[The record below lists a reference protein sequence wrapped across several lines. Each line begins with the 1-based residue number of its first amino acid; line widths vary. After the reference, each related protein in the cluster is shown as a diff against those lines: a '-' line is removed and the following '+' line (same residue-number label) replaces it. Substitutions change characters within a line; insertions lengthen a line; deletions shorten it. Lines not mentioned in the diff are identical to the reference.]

1 MTASSTSTSARTSPR
16 VATPLRIT
24 PVFHAM
30 ASGAYLRLVERNGRL
45 FRRMWG
51 VFISGFFEPFFYL
64 LSIGVGVGSLVD
76 GISVGGHTYSYASF
90 VAPALM
96 ATAAM
101 NGAMADATFNL
112 YFRLKVSRLYDAIVM
127 TPMSALDIAVG
138 ELAWAMLRGS
148 SYSLAF
154 LVLMWAMGL
163 LHSPWAIL
171 AWPLATLV
179 GFAFA
184 GVGMAVTTYLRSW
197 IDFEYIAIATLPMF
211 LFSATFFPVDRYP
224 TWIEWIVRVTPLYQG
239 VAAIRALTLGQ
250 VGWQVLISVVYLGVM
265 GIVGLAVAGRRFA
278 VLLLH

>member
-1 MTASSTSTSARTSPR
+1 MTAASTSTAAPARIG
-16 VATPLRIT
+16 APLRIT
-24 PVFHAM
+24 PVFGAI
-30 ASGAYLRLVERNGRL
+30 ASGAYLRLVERNARL

-51 VFISGFFEPFFYL
+51 VLVSGLFEPLFYL
-64 LSIGVGVGSLVD
+64 FSIGVGVGSLVS
-76 GISVGGHTYSYASF
+76 GIDVGGHTYSYASF

-96 ATAAM
+96 AAAAM

-112 YFRLKVSRLYDAIVM
+112 YFRLKVSKLYEAIVM
-127 TPMSALDIAVG
+127 TPMSALDVAVG

-154 LVLMWAMGL
+154 LVIMWAMGL

-171 AWPLATLV
+171 AWPVATLV

-197 IDFEYIAIATLPMF
+197 VDFDYIQLATMPMF
-211 LFSATFFPVDRYP
+211 LFSATFFPIERYP
-224 TWIEWIVRVTPLYQG
+224 NWLEWIVRVTPLYQG

-250 VGWQVLISVVYLGVM
+250 VGWQVPISVVYLTVM
-265 GIVGLAVAGRRFA
+265 GFVGLAVAGRRFA